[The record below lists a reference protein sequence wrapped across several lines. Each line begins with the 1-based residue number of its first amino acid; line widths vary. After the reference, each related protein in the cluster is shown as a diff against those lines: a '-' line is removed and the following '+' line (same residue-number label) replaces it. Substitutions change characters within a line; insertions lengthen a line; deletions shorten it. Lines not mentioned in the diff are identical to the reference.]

1 MAGRVYI
8 VFNES
13 LRSLKIGITGGSDG
27 LRLGQHLR
35 EGWTALYER
44 AVPTVNDARGV
55 ERSVLHELRVERALP
70 PHLTSD
76 QMPQGGWS
84 ETVSSDLVDPEE
96 LISLTDRIA
105 TEWPGM
111 DGISGVIKV
120 NGQSS
125 MRIAIPDSRGGI
137 VLGRIANAEVYQV
150 TVSEDGVITLT
161 PSVVIS
167 ERELLD
173 LTAVRP
179 VLSPEE
185 AFGQRGAVEAAQAVQ
200 DNRKARSAGDWGRR
214 ISTSADLSAL
224 IWGDAA

>member
-1 MAGRVYI
+1 MAGRVYV

-13 LRSLKIGITGGSDG
+13 LRSLKIGITGSSDG

-44 AVPTVNDARGV
+44 SVPTVNDARGV
-55 ERSVLHELRVERALP
+55 ERSVLHELRVERSLP
-70 PHLTSD
+70 PHLTSE

-84 ETVSSDLVDPEE
+84 ETVSSDLIDPEE
-96 LISLTDRIA
+96 LVALTDRIA

-120 NGQSS
+120 NGRSS
-125 MRIAIPDSRGGI
+125 MRIAIPDSRGGV
-137 VLGRIANAEVYQV
+137 VLGRIASAEIYQV
-150 TVSEDGVITLT
+150 SVDESGVITLV
-161 PSVVIS
+161 PSVVVS
-167 ERELLD
+167 EAD
-173 LTAVRP
+173 LNALTSVRP

-214 ISTSADLSAL
+214 VSTTADLSAL

>member
-1 MAGRVYI
+1 MAGRVYV

-13 LRSLKIGITGGSDG
+13 LRSLKVGITGSSDG

-44 AVPTVNDARGV
+44 VLPTVGDARGV
-55 ERSVLHELRVERALP
+55 ERSVLHELRMERVLP
-70 PHLTSD
+70 PHLTAE

-84 ETVSSDLVDPEE
+84 ETVSSDLIDPEE
-96 LISLTDRIA
+96 LVSLTDRIA

-111 DGISGVIKV
+111 DGISGVIKI
-120 NGQSS
+120 NGHSS
-125 MRIAIPDSRGGI
+125 MKIVIPDSRGGV
-137 VLGRIANAEVYQV
+137 VLGRIANAEIYQV
-150 TVSEDGVITLT
+150 SIDEAGVIKLI
-161 PSVVIS
+161 PSAVIS
-167 ERELLD
+167 QVDLNA

-185 AFGQRGAVEAAQAVQ
+185 AFGQRGAIEAAQAVQ
-200 DNRKARSAGDWGRR
+200 DNRKSRSAGDWGRR
-214 ISTSADLSAL
+214 VSTTADLSAL